1 MESIEEKMAR
11 LLAIEDPHE
20 AYIAIAT
27 DPELPL
33 DIAEKLVDKYVEIH
47 NIDED
52 DMAFY
57 PNGEQV
63 LTLEVYQE
71 RMARRKQRRKED

>member
-1 MESIEEKMAR
+1 MESIEEKIAR
-11 LLAIEDPHE
+11 ILAIEDPHE
-20 AYIAIAT
+20 AYIEAGT
-27 DPELPL
+27 DPELPM
-33 DIAEKLVDKYVEIH
+33 DIAEKIIDEYIKLH

-71 RMARRKQRRKED
+71 RMARRKVCFPTP